1 MDNDVGCVSW
11 AADSARRRPGGLRF
25 RTRGSAGPQNV
36 RLFAINSLAARAQ
49 KNERAP
55 QQAATRRTRLSAR
68 RRTLSAY
75 RQRDR
80 AYFDFSVVVA
90 EVVLPVASFAFV
102 VVFSSV
108 QPTIA
113 TAKQAVSNIA
123 VSFFIDVSSISS
135 TFCES
140 PLVPPPKDGL
150 IEVVHCIN

>member
-25 RTRGSAGPQNV
+25 RSRGSPGPQNV

-80 AYFDFSVVVA
+80 AYFDISVVVA
-90 EVVLPVASFAFV
+90 VVLPAESVFLVV

-108 QPTIA
+108 QPTIE
-113 TAKQAVSNIA
+113 TAK
-123 VSFFIDVSSISS
+123 
-135 TFCES
+135 
-140 PLVPPPKDGL
+140 
-150 IEVVHCIN
+150 